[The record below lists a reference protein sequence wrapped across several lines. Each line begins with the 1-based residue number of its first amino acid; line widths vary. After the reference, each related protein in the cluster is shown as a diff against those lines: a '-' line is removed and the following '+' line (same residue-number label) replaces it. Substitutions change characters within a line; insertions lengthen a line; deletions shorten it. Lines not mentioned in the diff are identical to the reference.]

1 MTPAQPGPYNRAVP
15 TDLAGL
21 LVEEGAVAADA
32 MDRALVRQRAA
43 GGALDTA
50 LLELGYVREADL
62 VGALSRASGL
72 PAAAPEVWEAPDA
85 RARRVFPSR
94 VAERHGL
101 APFALDGRELALV
114 ATYPVDLVLLDEIS
128 FMLSLH
134 LTAHVGPEWRV
145 RALIHRLYGTP
156 LPARLAALASAERP
170 GAEAAGS
177 AATGPVVAVEPP
189 ALLEVAPGVHLAPA
203 APAVEPG
210 EPIVEALA
218 RALEAELFPGE
229 PAAPRDLDQDA
240 PAEPPVMEPPPE
252 PPPAPAAA
260 PGPDRSAPP
269 GWSLAEARAAVDAA
283 RDRDEAVLAALRY
296 ARDFFE
302 FAALFAVARDAVAG
316 HDALGPEGDDARD
329 LCRAVALYASD
340 PGVFHAALETRAPQL
355 GPVPRDVAGNLAVLE
370 GLGRGAPHAALVYPV
385 LVRDRPV
392 CVLYADDGERPVSRE
407 RIADLLVLLGELGGA
422 FERLIHD
429 RKRRRSEESDEPA
442 PPVRASPAAR
452 AAPPPPG
459 PARASAA
466 PFLAPPP
473 PDAPF
478 RPRPPAA
485 RPPPPPPPPRE
496 RDPWEATEPGS
507 ALRDLEVDVDLE
519 LEAWPTADALLDAA
533 APRRFDPESAV
544 TELLATGAGSA
555 ERALAIAV
563 LAEHPAESLPVLWA
577 RLPGPLESDADDA
590 APEALGPLP
599 AALAA
604 LGAPAVPAM
613 LDVLRDPD
621 PDRRRVAAA
630 VLGANGD
637 PAAFPALADRAL
649 DPQPRVAAAAA
660 AALGAHRRHPAMR
673 PVPEKLRRAL
683 LSGLSG
689 RAACAARA
697 LGALRDAEAVPLLVQ
712 ALDSPE
718 REPAEA
724 AAEALSRITLQRIG
738 PDAHRWI
745 AWWRQN
751 RGRGRAEWLLSGLTS
766 AEREVRV
773 AAAAELSGAAPAPVA
788 YSADAPAADRERAAR
803 AWAGWWARSGQVL

>member
-177 AATGPVVAVEPP
+177 AATRAGGGRRAAGPPRGRARRAPRARRPGSGARRAHRRGAGARARGRAVPGRAGRAARP
-189 ALLEVAPGVHLAPA
+189 RPGRARRAPGHGA
-203 APAVEPG
+203 AAG
-210 EPIVEALA
+210 TA
-218 RALEAELFPGE
+218 
-229 PAAPRDLDQDA
+229 
-240 PAEPPVMEPPPE
+240 
-252 PPPAPAAA
+252 PAPAAA
-260 PGPDRSAPP
+260 PGPDWSAPP

-340 PGVFHAALETRAPQL
+340 PGSFHAALETRAPQL